1 MRFRE
6 QGNGVKNPGNNNN
19 MFVEAKKSALAPF
32 EHAVDG
38 PIDAVMCVVFA
49 EGLDEEGRAAFSAAC
64 AGLGFPDPVFLNAS
78 EMGSVGALAQ
88 KGRDNAAADAGV
100 KTGAETEAGIG
111 AEAGVKAEVNVAQA
125 TPSAGRVLPDVS
137 VRREKGL
144 FAAIE
149 ALDPLMLV
157 VADALA
163 VDLLARAYR
172 EPIVVASHGFVF
184 GRPYAAF
191 SSFQRDLRDSRMKQR
206 NWALLKAMR
215 KNAHWLG

>member
-1 MRFRE
+1 M
-6 QGNGVKNPGNNNN
+6 KNPGNNNN
-19 MFVEAKKSALAPF
+19 MFAEAKKSALAPF
-32 EHAVDG
+32 ERAVDG
-38 PIDAVMCVVFA
+38 PIDAAVCVAFA
-49 EGLDEEGRAAFSAAC
+49 EGLDEEGRAALSAAC

-78 EMGSVGALAQ
+78 GIGSPGALAQ
-88 KGRDNAAADAGV
+88 KGRDNAAADAGA
-100 KTGAETEAGIG
+100 KTEAEVEAGID
-111 AEAGVKAEVNVAQA
+111 AEAEAKAEVDVAQ
-125 TPSAGRVLPDVS
+125 TPHPVDRVLLDAAAH
-137 VRREKGL
+137 REKGL

-163 VDLLARAYR
+163 ADLLARAYR

-191 SSFQRDLRDSRMKQR
+191 SSFQRDLRDPRMKQR